1 VIFACFTLQ
10 ENPAT
15 TFKEG
20 SSNLG
25 RRMPMSWRTR
35 KVFGTAILAAF
46 LATAL
51 LTGYLQKVHAA
62 PAQKDDQAG
71 RPSNLPPAGSQD
83 KPALS
88 TTEKDQ
94 VDLAVTVYNSNLALV
109 RDVRQIHLSPG
120 VFPLHFEDVAA
131 SINPATV
138 HFRSLSEPA
147 KLSVVEQNYEYD
159 LLDPQKLL
167 QKYVGREVGFNWNG
181 VEMTGLLLA
190 DNNGPIWKVNNQII
204 TGLPVGT
211 FHFPELPDNL
221 YSRPTLVWML
231 DNRGANAQKVEASY
245 LTANMSWKADYV
257 LTVTRDEKA
266 ADLDGWVTLTN
277 NSGVAYGNAKLQLV
291 AGEIH
296 QVTPAVQMESMAQSI
311 RVTGAAP
318 APQFTQEGFSEY
330 HLYSLERRTSI
341 QNNESK
347 QISLLNGTG
356 VPVEKYLMVEGQAYY
371 YRNPQGIGNA
381 IPQPVKVYYRFK
393 NEEKGGLGLPLP
405 AGTVRVYQADSKGGV
420 QFVGEDSIQ
429 HTPKDET
436 LKIYIGNAFD
446 VVCDRKQTDYKKLA
460 NGLYEMEYEIALR
473 NHKDGP
479 VTVEVREPV
488 GGDWEVVNSN
498 FKPIKLDST
507 TIGFQVPVEKDGAA
521 TLTYRV
527 RVKW

>member
-1 VIFACFTLQ
+1 MCL
-10 ENPAT
+10 
-15 TFKEG
+15 
-20 SSNLG
+20 
-25 RRMPMSWRTR
+25 RTR
-35 KVFGTAILAAF
+35 KVFGAAILAAF
-46 LATAL
+46 FVTAL
-51 LTGYLQKVHAA
+51 LAGYLRRVNAA
-62 PAQKDDQAG
+62 PGQKDDAA
-71 RPSNLPPAGSQD
+71 S
-83 KPALS
+83 KTPAL
-88 TTEKDQ
+88 TTNEKDQ

-109 RDVRQIHLSPG
+109 RDVRQIHLSAG

-131 SINPATV
+131 SINAATV
-138 HFRSLSEPA
+138 HFRSLSEPT

-159 LLDPQKLL
+159 LLDPAKLL
-167 QKYVGREVGFNWNG
+167 QKYVGREVTLVRAEKDAGSTRW
-181 VEMTGLLLA
+181 VETKALLLS
-190 DNNGPIWKVNNQII
+190 DNNGPVWKIGDEIV
-204 TGLPVGT
+204 TGMSADSYRFPDLPG
-211 FHFPELPDNL
+211 NL
-221 YSRPTLVWML
+221 YSRPTLVWTL
-231 DNRGANAQKVEASY
+231 DNRGATAQKVEASY
-245 LTANMSWKADYV
+245 LTGNMSWKADYV

-296 QVTPAVQMESMAQSI
+296 QNQAGVGRGMAKAMIASE
-311 RVTGAAP
+311 AAP
-318 APQFTQEGFSEY
+318 APQFAQESFSEY

-356 VPVEKYLMVEGQAYY
+356 VPVMKYLMVEGQAYY
-371 YRNPQGIGNA
+371 YRNSQGIGNA
-381 IPQPVKVYYRFK
+381 IPEPVKVYYRFK
-393 NEEKGGLGLPLP
+393 NEEKGGLGMPLP

-420 QFVGEDSIQ
+420 QFVGEDNIQ

-446 VVCDRKQTDYKKLA
+446 VVCERKQTDYKKLSSNQA
-460 NGLYEMEYEIALR
+460 EMEYAITLR
-473 NHKDGP
+473 NHKDGS

-498 FKPIKLDST
+498 FKPEKLDAT
-507 TIGFQVPVEKDGAA
+507 TIGFHVPVEKDGSA

>member
-1 VIFACFTLQ
+1 MECIQ
-10 ENPAT
+10 I
-15 TFKEG
+15 FKETAMRERALK
-20 SSNLG
+20 S
-25 RRMPMSWRTR
+25 
-35 KVFGTAILAAF
+35 FGTVILAAMVVIVP
-46 LATAL
+46 LA
-51 LTGYLQKVHAA
+51 GYLQKVYAA
-62 PAQKDDQAG
+62 REPQEERKA
-71 RPSNLPPAGSQD
+71 
-83 KPALS
+83 S
-88 TTEKDQ
+88 TEVLTTTDKDQ
-94 VDLAVTVYNSNLALV
+94 TDLAVTVYNSNIALV
-109 RDVRQIHLSPG
+109 RDVRQIHLSAG
-120 VFPLHFEDVAA
+120 VFPLKFEDVAA

-138 HFRSLSEPA
+138 HFRSLTEPA
-147 KLSVVEQNYEYD
+147 KLNVVEQNYEYD

-167 QKYVGREVGFNWNG
+167 QKYVGREVTLVRAEKDAGSTKWI
-181 VEMTGLLLA
+181 ETKALLLA
-190 DNNGPIWKVNNQII
+190 DNNGPVWKIGNEVV
-204 TGLPVGT
+204 TGMGADSYR
-211 FHFPELPDNL
+211 FPELPGNL
-221 YSRPTLVWML
+221 YSRPTLVWTL

-245 LTANMSWKADYV
+245 LTNNMNWSADYV

-266 ADLDGWVTLTN
+266 ADLDGWVTLAN
-277 NSGVAYGNAKLQLV
+277 NSGVAYDNAKLQLV

-296 QVTPAVQMESMAQSI
+296 QVTPAVAMEAMGRAMKA
-311 RVTGAAP
+311 TNAAA

-381 IPQPVKVYYRFK
+381 IPQSVKVYYRFK
-393 NEEKGGLGLPLP
+393 NDQKSQLGMPLP
-405 AGTVRVYQADSKGGV
+405 AGTVRVYQSDSKGGI
-420 QFVGEDSIQ
+420 QFVGEDRIS

-436 LKIYIGNAFD
+436 VKIYVGNAFD

-460 NGLYEMEYEIALR
+460 SNLYEMEYEITLR

-479 VTVEVREPV
+479 VNVEVREPV

-498 FKPIKLDST
+498 FKPEKLDAT
-507 TIGFQVPVEKDGAA
+507 TIGFQVPVEKDASA

>member
-1 VIFACFTLQ
+1 
-10 ENPAT
+10 
-15 TFKEG
+15 
-20 SSNLG
+20 
-25 RRMPMSWRTR
+25 MSLRTR
-35 KVFGTAILAAF
+35 RVFGTAILATVF
-46 LATAL
+46 ATAML
-51 LTGYLQKVHAA
+51 ARYLQKVHAA
-62 PAQKDDQAG
+62 PAQNDAETAKT
-71 RPSNLPPAGSQD
+71 
-83 KPALS
+83 PALS

-147 KLSVVEQNYEYD
+147 KLSVLEQNYEYD

-190 DNNGPIWKVNNQII
+190 DNNGPIWKVNSQII

-245 LTANMSWKADYV
+245 LASNMNWSADYV

-291 AGEIH
+291 AGDIH
-296 QVTPAVQMESMAQSI
+296 QTQPQPMAARGGAMIMSEAANVKQFAQESF
-311 RVTGAAP
+311 G
-318 APQFTQEGFSEY
+318 EY

-381 IPQPVKVYYRFK
+381 IPEPVKVYYRFK
-393 NEEKGGLGLPLP
+393 NEEKGGLGMPLP

-420 QFVGEDSIQ
+420 QFVGEDNIQ

-436 LKIYIGNAFD
+436 LKIHIGNAFD
-446 VVCDRKQTDYKKLA
+446 VVCERKQTDYKKLA
-460 NGLYEMEYEIALR
+460 NDLYEMEYAITLR

-507 TIGFQVPVEKDGAA
+507 TIGFQVPVEKDGTA